1 MQTNDVYYAQRPD
14 RVMVSRNGGRAMIE
28 FPVNVTEVETEDG
41 TQWKAE
47 TVYSVETMDRDGLAE
62 RVEANYDAWL
72 GRAKEVKPQTASL
85 TDVVDALNA
94 LTDLILGGM

>member
-1 MQTNDVYYAQRPD
+1 MQTNDVYYSQRPGKFA
-14 RVMVSRNGGRAMIE
+14 VSRNDGKALIE
-28 FPVNVTEVETEDG
+28 FPVNVSEVETEDG

-47 TVYSVETMDRDGLAE
+47 TVYSVETMDHAGLEE

-72 GRAKEVKPQTASL
+72 DRAKEVEPQTASL

-94 LTDLILGGM
+94 LTDLILGGV